1 MVRLILIRWWWAR
14 RREAMAIW
22 CAGRLPRWLVYRAFI
37 RAGVET
43 IHDDEVVPEV
53 RYVDLLQRLG

>member
-1 MVRLILIRWWWAR
+1 
-14 RREAMAIW
+14 MAIW